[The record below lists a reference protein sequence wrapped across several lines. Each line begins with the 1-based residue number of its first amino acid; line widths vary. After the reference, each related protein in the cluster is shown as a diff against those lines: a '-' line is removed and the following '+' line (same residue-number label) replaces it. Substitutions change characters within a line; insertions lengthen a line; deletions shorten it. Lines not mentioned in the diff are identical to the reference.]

1 MPEDFDGVAEEVD
14 DTPGWMKE
22 GTEEDE
28 FEAEGEDISKAEQM
42 ERSDVIE
49 PVKGVE
55 VYIKSIKL
63 DKYVPE
69 EKDGGKRDANGEL
82 QWKTARLEPM
92 IVIGEKGIDGKGKY
106 KNKHFFPRIVC
117 AVNRAVYDFSMNAQG
132 KPTDYWQ
139 PFGGAFGDFNAFL
152 QALGIKNNPAPKNDA
167 AFRKSLVGRKLIVD
181 ITKDR
186 KQVKDNVTGKYVYV
200 DEYENKLLYKRQP
213 KQAATAEVAEAAAS

>member
-1 MPEDFDGVAEEVD
+1 MPEVTDYDGVAEEID
-14 DTPGWMKE
+14 DTPGWVKE
-22 GTEEDE
+22 GTEEDD
-28 FEAEGEDISKAEQM
+28 FVAEGEDVSKAEQM

-49 PVKGVE
+49 PVKNVE

-63 DKYVPE
+63 DKYVP
-69 EKDGGKRDANGEL
+69 DGETE
-82 QWKTARLEPM
+82 WKTARLEPM

-117 AVNRAVYDFSMNAQG
+117 AVNRAKYDFSKNAQG

-139 PFGGAFGDFNAFL
+139 PSGGAFGDWNAFL
-152 QALGIKNNPAPKNDA
+152 TALGIKTNPAPKNDA

-186 KQVKDNVTGKYVYV
+186 KQVKDKATGKYEYV
-200 DEYENKLLYKRQP
+200 DEYENKLLYKGAPKAAPQP
-213 KQAATAEVAEAAAS
+213 DVAEAAAS

>member
-1 MPEDFDGVAEEVD
+1 MPDVDYDGVAEEVD
-14 DTPGWMKE
+14 DTPGWVKE
-22 GTEEDE
+22 GTEEDD
-28 FEAEGEDISKAEQM
+28 FVAEGEDVSKAEQM

-49 PVKGVE
+49 PVRGVE

-69 EKDGGKRDANGEL
+69 EKDGGKFVNGEL
-82 QWKTARLEPM
+82 AWKTARLEPM

-117 AVNRAVYDFSMNAQG
+117 AVNRAVYDFSVNAQG

-139 PFGGAFGDFNAFL
+139 PGGNAFGDWNAFL
-152 QALGIKNNPAPKNDA
+152 TALGFKTSPAPRNDA

-200 DEYENKLLYKRQP
+200 DEYENKLLYKAAP
-213 KQAATAEVAEAAAS
+213 KQAAVADVAEAAAS

>member
-1 MPEDFDGVAEEVD
+1 MPEIDYDGTAEEID
-14 DTPGWMKE
+14 DAPDWVKE
-22 GTEEDE
+22 GTDDDD
-28 FEAEGEDISKAEQM
+28 FVAEGEDVSKAEQM

-63 DKYVPE
+63 DRYTPE
-69 EKDGGKRDANGEL
+69 GETE
-82 QWKTARLEPM
+82 WKTARLEPM

-117 AVNRAVYDFSMNAQG
+117 AVNRAAYDFSKNAQG
-132 KPTDYWQ
+132 RPTDYWQ
-139 PFGGAFGDFNAFL
+139 PSGGAFGDWNAFL
-152 QALGIKNNPAPKNDA
+152 TALGFKTSPAPKNDA

-186 KQVKDNVTGKYVYV
+186 RQVKDKATGKYEYV
-200 DEYENKLLYKRQP
+200 DEYENKLLYKGQV
-213 KQAATAEVAEAAAS
+213 KQAPTAEVAEAAAQ